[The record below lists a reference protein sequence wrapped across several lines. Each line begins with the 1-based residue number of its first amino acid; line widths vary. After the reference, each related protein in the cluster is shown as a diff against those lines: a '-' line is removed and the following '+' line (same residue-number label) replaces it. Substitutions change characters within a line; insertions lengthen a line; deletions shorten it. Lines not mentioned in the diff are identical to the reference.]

1 MRSRPRHLSRLLS
14 FAAFA
19 GGLAACGGASQNA
32 VVAAP
37 KPAPPPSS
45 TAEAPKPPP
54 EIPVVA
60 PQVGATPA
68 FCSELVVAPK
78 PIEAAKPADQK
89 VDRAGKKAKPTSVC
103 ADAKS
108 VLATI
113 ATAARAE
120 AAHDRAARD
129 AALAS
134 LASCERVQ
142 TLITDTLRAELAPA
156 VCGEAIVTPAIE
168 ARGKEALPQHLA
180 DARAMIGASRLARLR
195 PKKGEFDLLARAE
208 KDPAAAQAS
217 RKLLLLWKDAIE
229 KEEGDAIAFANG
241 SRNAEIQAIVR
252 FEIAGAWLAFAKE
265 LRATSLPEEI
275 KQLAKSDPDLEVRYL
290 AKLDEVTMPI
300 VDRAKQIA
308 LAGLGFA
315 VRDGVLVKSLLSYE
329 PVLEAFRSRV
339 GFEVRPTR
347 MLDLQLPDVTAGKP
361 SDVVVIA
368 RSLPPWF
375 TFAAL
380 ERVDPASLLGAPTLE
395 ALASHR
401 GIPSELRREV
411 EKEKNLDEVR
421 RGAIALSRTRV
432 ALEYESVPDA
442 QAAAGWA
449 APKRAID
456 QLRVAVAKA
465 LLGPQTPPPKPGD
478 PLATAPQSAYE
489 LKYLDALAKGQGP
502 IALAADYDAALLAL
516 DGAQRF
522 SSAEMGPGALDP
534 KAAYEAAI
542 KRLDALEKRKGMGP
556 AHAVRAHELANSAR
570 ETLKLMTK
578 GPAPAASAAPK
589 AP

>member
-14 FAAFA
+14 CAAFGSA
-19 GGLAACGGASQNA
+19 LAACGGASQNA

-37 KPAPPPSS
+37 KPAPSTSS
-45 TAEAPKPPP
+45 TEQAPKPPP

-60 PQVGATPA
+60 PQVGASPA
-68 FCSELVVAPK
+68 FCGELVVAPK
-78 PIEAAKPADQK
+78 AAAIAKPASPAIDE
-89 VDRAGKKAKPTSVC
+89 AGKKAKPTAVC
-103 ADAKS
+103 ADGKS
-108 VLATI
+108 VLATL
-113 ATAARAE
+113 AAAARAE
-120 AAHDRAARD
+120 AGHDRAARD

-134 LASCERVQ
+134 LASCERVP
-142 TLITDTLRAELAPA
+142 TLIVDTLRAELAPT

-180 DARAMIGASRLARLR
+180 DARAMIGASRLSRLR

-229 KEEGDAIAFANG
+229 KEEGDAIALANG

-265 LRATSLPEEI
+265 LRATPLPDEI

-290 AKLDEVTMPI
+290 AKLDEVTMPV

-315 VRDGVLVKSLLSYE
+315 VRDGVLVKSLPSYE

-347 MLDLQLPDVTAGKP
+347 MLDLQLPEVTAGKP
-361 SDVVVIA
+361 SDAVVIA

-380 ERVDPASLLGAPTLE
+380 ERADPAALLAAPTLE
-395 ALASHR
+395 ALAANR

-411 EKEKNLDEVR
+411 EKEKSLDEVR

-442 QAAAGWA
+442 QVVAGWA

-456 QLRVAVAKA
+456 QLRVGVAKA
-465 LLGPQTPPPKPGD
+465 LLGPQAPPPKPGD

-489 LKYLDALAKGQGP
+489 LKYLDVLAKGQGP
-502 IALAADYDAALLAL
+502 IALAADFDAALLAL

-522 SSAEMGPGALDP
+522 SSAELGPGAIDP

-542 KRLDALEKRKGMGP
+542 KRLDALEKRKGIGP
-556 AHAVRAHELANSAR
+556 AHAVRAHELANGAR

-578 GPAPAASAAPK
+578 SPAPAASATPK
-589 AP
+589 GP